1 MKCRRL
7 EKVVL
12 INLLAMNIG
21 VCSALASNLD
31 GTTVTENLYR
41 SPVQN
46 DTLKN
51 VNIVKNGRV
60 IMENSDGLNIML
72 GEADSTVN
80 GGQLRATG
88 GTLNTIVAVN
98 GKSLNI
104 DSVNAEKI
112 SISNDIKE
120 SMLATTFG
128 VKGDSIINDVVL
140 NGNYSLSFL
149 NSTKDIIDNNSVM
162 SDLQASGGNINMFGN
177 SVITTSDIGKMNNF
191 NNTYIW
197 MYQNSKVENS
207 NLTGKSKFYLTQ
219 SEKAGGTQILNNII
233 LNDNSRLNTFEK
245 NNNKAEITNIK
256 VNDNAGIDTDGDI
269 SFSGVDLKDN
279 SWMNIYQNTVT
290 LDNISIEDN
299 ARLRFINTREG
310 DDLNT
315 VTDKGVTDMHVT
327 GDFKAN
333 GGVVQWK
340 HYEDNNIYNYAR
352 KTLTIDNLINDNPD
366 NKTNFVLHTDFDD
379 EKPVE
384 TVHIKQANEGAQIG
398 VSVLDKSK
406 YGETESKADVYKKV
420 LVVTDDSKNITVT
433 GKAID
438 NGGLWTLTP
447 TIENGAFLGE
457 SDKEWYL
464 TNLLKNANKN
474 TEGIY
479 TGIASDYGM
488 WRYTNDTLRKRLGD
502 LRAENRVD
510 DGVWLRTYHGKLDGD
525 SFTNNYHT
533 YQLGYDKTVDEYTYG
548 LAFERSEGNVSY
560 SNGSGDTDLNAFSL
574 YGTYLG
580 EDGQYADLVLRAGR
594 LNHEMDTYGE
604 FSENSDYDNNAYSIS
619 LEYGRQQ
626 NYDDGWFATPQAQVT
641 FGRMNSA
648 DFTTSRG
655 TKVNAD
661 SMNSLVGRLGVDV
674 GRNVD
679 NGSSYYMKLGAFREF
694 AGERDISM
702 CAANGD
708 YDSRSYD
715 YGDTWFEIG
724 IGGQLQAGDNT
735 YVYCDAER
743 SFGGDI
749 DKKWQINAGVRYSF

>member
-1 MKCRRL
+1 MKCTKL
-7 EKVVL
+7 EKAIL

-21 VCSALASNLD
+21 VCSAFASNLD
-31 GTTVTENLYR
+31 GTTVTENLYPD
-41 SPVQN
+41 SVQN
-46 DTLKN
+46 DTLEN
-51 VNIVKNGRV
+51 VNIIENGRV
-60 IMENSDGLNIML
+60 LMKNSDGRNIML
-72 GEADSTVN
+72 GESGSTVN
-80 GGQLRATG
+80 GGQLEATG
-88 GTLNTIVAVN
+88 GTLNTVVAVN
-98 GKSLNI
+98 GKALKL
-104 DSVNAEKI
+104 DSVDAEKI

-120 SMLATTFG
+120 SKFQTTFIVRG
-128 VKGDSIINDVVL
+128 NSIVNDVVL
-140 NGNYSLSFL
+140 NGNYNLSFI
-149 NSTKDIIDNNSVM
+149 NSTDNVIDNNSVM
-162 SDLQASGGNINMFGN
+162 SNLQVSGSDINMSGN
-177 SVITTSDIGKMNNF
+177 SVITTSDTDRLNNF

-207 NLTGKSKFYLTQ
+207 NLTGKSKLYLTQ
-219 SEKAGGTQILNNII
+219 PEEDGGTQVLNNIV
-233 LNDNSRLNTFEK
+233 LNDNSELNTFD
-245 NNNKAEITNIK
+245 NNNKAEITNIT
-256 VNDNAGIDTDGDI
+256 VNDNAEIDADGDI
-269 SFSGVDLKDN
+269 SFSGVNLKDD
-279 SWMNIYQNTVT
+279 SWMKVYQNAVS
-290 LDNISIEDN
+290 LDNVAIEGN
-299 ARLRFINTREG
+299 AQLLFLNIREG
-310 DDLNT
+310 DKLNI
-315 VTDKGVTDMHVT
+315 VADKGVTDMQIT

-333 GGVVQWK
+333 GGVVKWK
-340 HYEDNNIYNYAR
+340 HYEDNNAYNYAR
-352 KTLTIDNLINDNPD
+352 KTLTIDNLINDNPE
-366 NKTNFVLHTDFDD
+366 NKTNFVLHTDFDG

-384 TVHIKQANEGAQIG
+384 TVHVKQANEGAAIG

-406 YGETESKADVYKKV
+406 YGETENKAGVYKKV
-420 LVVTDDSKNITVT
+420 LVVTDDSKKLTVT
-433 GKAID
+433 GEAID

-447 TIENGAFLGE
+447 TIENGALLGE

-464 TNLLKNANKN
+464 TNLLKQANKN
-474 TEGIY
+474 TESIY

-502 LRAENRVD
+502 LRAENRAD

-548 LAFERSEGNVSY
+548 LAFERSEGNMSY
-560 SNGSGDTDLNAFSL
+560 SNGSGNTDLNAFSL

-604 FSENSDYDNNAYSIS
+604 FGENSDYDNNAYSIS

-661 SMNSLVGRLGVDV
+661 SMNSLIGRLGIDV

-702 CAANGD
+702 RAANGD